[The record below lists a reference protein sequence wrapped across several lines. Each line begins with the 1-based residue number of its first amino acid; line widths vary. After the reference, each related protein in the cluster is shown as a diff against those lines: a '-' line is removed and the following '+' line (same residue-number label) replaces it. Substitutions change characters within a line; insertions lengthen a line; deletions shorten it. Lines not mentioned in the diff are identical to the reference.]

1 MLFTLEQWLLGALAA
16 LLIGFS
22 KTGVPGVGILVVP
35 LMAIV
40 FRDRAAVGTTV
51 LLLIFA
57 DLFAVY
63 WYRRYTRWD
72 KLLQLLPWVVVGM
85 LAGVMTLL
93 LVGEDADGR
102 DQINVWIG
110 ALVLLMLVVYLA
122 RLKWGD
128 RLQPSSRAGLVATGS
143 AAGFATTVSNAAGP
157 IMSIYMTSL
166 GLPKHEFMGTT
177 AWYFLI
183 FNVTK
188 VPLYL
193 LVMAITPDRPLF
205 TVEGLIFDAVMLP
218 VIVLGVVAGR
228 WVLPRVPQEV
238 FNGLALSLA
247 AVAALRLI
255 LFR

>member
-1 MLFTLEQWLLGALAA
+1 MTLTVEQWLLGALAA
-16 LLIGFS
+16 LLVGFS

-40 FRDRAAVGTTV
+40 FQDRAAVGTTV

-72 KLLQLLPWVVVGM
+72 KLLQLLPWVALGM
-85 LAGVMTLL
+85 LIGMLTLL
-93 LVGEDADGR
+93 FVGEDAQGR

-110 ALVLLMLVVYLA
+110 ALVLIMLAVHLA

-128 RLQPSSRAGLVATGS
+128 RLRPSSRVGLAATGS

-157 IMSIYMTSL
+157 IMSIYMTGL

-183 FNVTK
+183 FNVAK

-193 LVMAITPDRPLF
+193 VVMSLAPERPLF
-205 TVEGLIFDAVMLP
+205 TLEGLIFDAFMLP
-218 VIVLGVVAGR
+218 VIVIGVLVGR
-228 WVLPRVPQEV
+228 WALPRIPQEV
-238 FNGLALSLA
+238 FNGLALGLA
-247 AVAALRLI
+247 ALAALRLI
-255 LFR
+255 LMR

>member
-1 MLFTLEQWLLGALAA
+1 MSFTLEQWLLGVLAA

-40 FRDRAAVGTTV
+40 FQDRAAVGTTV

-72 KLLQLLPWVVVGM
+72 RLLQLMPWVVAGM
-85 LAGVMTLL
+85 LIGVSTLFF
-93 LVGEDADGR
+93 VGEDARGR

-110 ALVLLMLVVYLA
+110 VLVLVMLAVHLA
-122 RLKWGD
+122 RLRWGD
-128 RLQPSSRAGLVATGS
+128 RLQPSSRAGLVVVGG

-157 IMSIYMTSL
+157 IMTIYMTSL

-177 AWYFLI
+177 AWYFFI
-183 FNVTK
+183 FNVVK

-193 LVMAITPDRPLF
+193 IVMMLVPERPLF
-205 TVEGLIFDAVMLP
+205 TIEGLIFDAFMLP
-218 VIVLGVVAGR
+218 AIVVGVVAGR
-228 WVLPRVPQEV
+228 WMLPRVPQGV
-238 FNGLALSLA
+238 FNGLALSLS

-255 LFR
+255 LG

>member
-1 MLFTLEQWLLGALAA
+1 MPFTPEQWLLGALAA
-16 LLIGFS
+16 LLVGFS

-40 FRDRAAVGTTV
+40 FQNRAAVGTTV

-85 LAGVMTLL
+85 LAGAVTLFV
-93 LVGEDADGR
+93 VGEDAHGR

-110 ALVLLMLVVYLA
+110 ALVLVMLGVYLA
-122 RLKWGD
+122 RLRWGD
-128 RLQPSSRAGLVATGS
+128 RLRPSSQIGLAATGG

-177 AWYFLI
+177 AWYFFI
-183 FNVTK
+183 FNVAK

-193 LVMAITPDRPLF
+193 IVMALAPARPLF
-205 TVEGLIFDAVMLP
+205 TVEGLIFDACMLP
-218 VIVLGVVAGR
+218 AIVVGATAGR
-228 WVLPRVPQEV
+228 WALWRVPQGV
-238 FNGLALSLA
+238 FNGLALSVS
-247 AVAALRLI
+247 AVAALRL
-255 LFR
+255 LFG

>member
-1 MLFTLEQWLLGALAA
+1 MPFTPEQWLLGALAA
-16 LLIGFS
+16 LLVGFS

-40 FRDRAAVGTTV
+40 FQDRAAVGTTV

-72 KLLQLLPWVVVGM
+72 KLLQLMPWVAVGM
-85 LAGVMTLL
+85 LAGVVTLFV
-93 LVGEDADGR
+93 VGEDARGR

-110 ALVLLMLVVYLA
+110 ALVLVMLAIYLA

-177 AWYFLI
+177 AWYFFI
-183 FNVTK
+183 FNVAK

-193 LVMAITPDRPLF
+193 IVMALTPERPLF
-205 TVEGLIFDAVMLP
+205 TVEGLIFDAFMLP
-218 VIVLGVVAGR
+218 VIVVGVVAGR
-228 WVLPRVPQEV
+228 WVLPRVPQGV

-255 LFR
+255 FA